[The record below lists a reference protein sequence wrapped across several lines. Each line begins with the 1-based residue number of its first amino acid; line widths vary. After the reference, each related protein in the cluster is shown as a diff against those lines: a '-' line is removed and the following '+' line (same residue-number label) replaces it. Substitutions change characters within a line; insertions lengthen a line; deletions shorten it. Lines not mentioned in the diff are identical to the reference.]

1 MHLIFRAKEVNMKK
15 LIFLLI
21 AITSVFQAN
30 AKNEEEHILK
40 SLWASYYKAERED
53 RPQDQ
58 LNILESIRKEAVE
71 KKLAWDLY
79 DAGQK
84 YVDVRSQIDWKTREE
99 SLAMVEKER
108 KESGIA
114 IIGFKITDDKIAF
127 IDKHREELA
136 STHTPAFYRR
146 DVRITGYSFGDVLV
160 KLLPSDLDY
169 AYWAVGRNRL
179 DRYPFNALHELRE
192 AYDTDM
198 KKWEP
203 KLKDIVSRHKGTAVA
218 LLAEDMLL
226 NLRYNSLDKDS
237 TEDEEA
243 FKLLRNDCSELVRR
257 SREFSGEE
265 KIIADCIHYAKSFLL
280 SLNRKQAFGEIKD
293 GVLTVSFTNQKSAR
307 VRVYREGSSRL
318 VWDRT
323 VLNLRN
329 SFYVTDS
336 VNITLPDLDDG
347 EYRVKIDKDK
357 YGFTYSKHML
367 SVAKRITPDSH
378 RIYVADARSGQP
390 VERCDLSMYDF
401 NDRQL
406 YKLEDFALEGFTELP
421 EDVVRLWDD
430 GYLRISLTDS
440 NGHLRSS
447 MMIRKGGTLHDSRT
461 EEEDRVTLITDR
473 SAFNPGET
481 MHFKAVLFKNWKE
494 LKAVGEGVKLR
505 AVLYDA
511 ERKVIGSKDLTT
523 NEFSSVEGSFLL
535 AKGKKGGS
543 YRLSIEKDGRTLGSR
558 YITVDEFVLPSFS
571 LEWEKTR
578 ESWLPG
584 EEMEFKGRVFSFAG
598 RNLSNAEISY
608 TVNRNGDIVHEG
620 PLAIDD
626 NGVFN
631 IRFASDSTHSY
642 RSYIINVKVVEFSG
656 ETLEFSRYATVS
668 RHINIFTDI
677 TNARKGFA
685 RRQGSYREIRIVND
699 EKVELSCRSEYP
711 YRFKLTK
718 DGKTLRSEELD
729 TESFSI
735 DMSGLAQGIYEIEF
749 TPGDAV
755 ASRAQKV
762 TRQPLSF
769 YYAPEGTYALSEEV
783 DCFFMEMPDEA
794 AVMMGASRGPVW
806 AVAELYGSPHTLLE
820 RRIVHIEG
828 VKGEKSSLT
837 KIGFEKKENYPSE
850 LQIELFFF
858 KDYSSFK
865 YTASYKAP
873 AIEYRLP
880 LSISRFTDKTLPG
893 STYKISIQTTQDVE
907 CAASVFDISSE
918 TIRTNRWNTVEPYSG
933 TGIQLYTSDDCGCN
947 SGEEAVLFE
956 TLDFSSS
963 RANGLMFKTKD
974 NAALGTETESAEEE
988 AEEGAVVRKTF
999 LESLAWEPM
1008 LRSDEN
1014 GEISF
1019 EFRTSDKLSTYC
1031 IQLFA
1036 HDKQMHNSVLRHE
1049 FLVSLPVQIN
1059 ISRPQYLYEGDIFI
1073 ANIEIQNNSDK
1084 DISGIFR
1091 LDFGKGEKSED
1102 ASIPA
1107 GRSYRFSQE
1116 IIAEK
1121 TGELVM
1127 NARFIDS
1134 AGGMSDAMQI
1144 SIPVKEAAQTISEA
1158 HSMLIKA
1165 GADRE
1170 YIQKELSSRFVN
1182 VSPAA
1187 AKYEEISIIDMLRR
1201 ELPAHLECSSDN
1213 SIALSES
1220 LLADHIL
1227 RGIEGCEEKG
1237 LDISAKSEVT
1247 RKLLACRKSDGGFA
1261 WFAGMRSS
1269 VYATAAVLEN
1279 MAAMRDGLTAEL
1291 ADLIPDALMYM
1302 HKKCK
1307 TDNELYL
1314 YMRALY
1320 ADVKLPKAEV
1330 PTRVMRKYANETR
1343 RGILA
1348 KSRKIFIL
1356 KTYGYD
1362 KQASAELESLTQ
1374 YAVSHS
1380 SGGVYF
1386 PNAVMPWRGLMES
1399 ELHAHTLICRVLD
1412 SYGYSELAEGL
1423 RLWMMVQ
1430 KESQQWGSDPAFIA
1444 AAATILDG
1452 RSSTLETKIAVLKA
1466 EDRLPFGQ
1474 IAAGG
1479 NGFTIKRSYFRNG
1492 KQLKKGDILRVGD
1505 KIKARYELWSEEN
1518 RSFVRASI
1526 PRPAS
1531 LQATQQLS
1539 GMQGYGI
1546 YRSVEADA
1554 SIYWIDNYPEETMSI
1569 EEEFMVVQEG
1579 SFNAGAA
1586 TIESLYAPHYRA
1598 NSDPVS
1604 TMRIER

>member
-1 MHLIFRAKEVNMKK
+1 MHLILRANLVNMKYILS
-15 LIFLLI
+15 LIIMI
-21 AITSVFQAN
+21 ASILPTK
-30 AKNEEEHILK
+30 AKENGEHVLK
-40 SLWASYYKAERED
+40 SLWTSYYKAESED

-58 LNILESIRKEAVE
+58 LSILESIRREAGE
-71 KKLAWDLY
+71 KKLAWDFY

-84 YVDVRSQIDWKTREE
+84 YIEVKSQIDWKTREE
-99 SLAMVEKER
+99 SLTLVKKER
-108 KESGIA
+108 EESGIA
-114 IIGFKITDDKIAF
+114 IIGFQITDNKIAF
-127 IDKHREELA
+127 IDKHKEELA
-136 STHTPAFYRR
+136 STHNPAFYRR
-146 DVRITGYSFGDVLV
+146 DILITGYPFGDALA

-169 AYWAVGRNRL
+169 AYWAMGRNRL
-179 DRYPFNALHELRE
+179 DTYPFNALFELRE
-192 AYDTDM
+192 AYDTDV
-198 KKWEP
+198 KERES
-203 KLKDIVSRHKGTAVA
+203 KLKEIVLKHKGTAVA

-226 NLRYNSLDKDS
+226 DLRYDSLNKES
-237 TEDEEA
+237 AEDEEA
-243 FKLLRNDCSELVRR
+243 FKLLRNDCSKLT
-257 SREFSGEE
+257 SRAMRFTGKE
-265 KIIADCIHYAKSFLL
+265 KIIADCILHAKNLQL
-280 SLNRKQAFGEIKD
+280 SLNRKNAVGEIHD
-293 GVLTVSFTNQKSAR
+293 GVLTVSFTNQNSAR
-307 VRVYREGSSRL
+307 VRIYQEGSKKL
-318 VWDRT
+318 VWHRT
-323 VLNLRN
+323 VLNLKN

-347 EYRVKIDKDK
+347 EYRVKIDKEK

-367 SVAKRITPDSH
+367 SVAKRSSPDAH
-378 RIYVADARSGQP
+378 RIYVADALSGRP
-390 VERCDLSMYDF
+390 VERCTLTLFDY
-401 NDRQL
+401 NDKQL
-406 YKLEDFALEGFTELP
+406 YKLEDFALDGFTALP
-421 EDVVRLWDD
+421 KDFVDKWEKT
-430 GYLRISLTDS
+430 YLKASLTDS
-440 NGHLRSS
+440 NGRHRSS
-447 MMIRKGGTLHDSRT
+447 NRISIQMIYGTSRNEN
-461 EEEDRVTLITDR
+461 EERITLITDR

-481 MHFKAVLFKNWKE
+481 MHFKAVLFKNGKE
-494 LKAVGEGVKLR
+494 LKAAGEGVKLK

-511 ERKVIGSKDLTT
+511 DRKVIGSKDLTT

-543 YRLSIEKDGRTLGSR
+543 YRLSIEKDGRTLENR

-578 ESWLPG
+578 RSWLPG
-584 EEMEFKGRVFSFAG
+584 EEIEFKGRVFSFAG
-598 RNLSNAEISY
+598 RNLSNAKISY
-608 TVNRNGDIVHEG
+608 TVNQNADTVYEG
-620 PLAIDD
+620 PLKIDD
-626 NGVFN
+626 NGAFN
-631 IRFASDSTHSY
+631 ISFASDSTHSY
-642 RSYIINVKVVEFSG
+642 NYYTISVKVVEFSG

-668 RHINIFTDI
+668 PHINIFTNI
-677 TNARKGFA
+677 TNARKGFV
-685 RRQGSYREIRIVND
+685 RHHDSRQELKIVD
-699 EKVELSCRSEYP
+699 DKQVELSCRSEYP
-711 YRFKLTK
+711 YRFRLTK

-729 TESFSI
+729 KESFSI

-769 YYAPEGTYALSEEV
+769 YYAPEGTDALSEEV
-783 DCFFMEMPDEA
+783 DCFFMEMPDEP

-837 KIGFEKKENYPSE
+837 KIGFEKKEHYPSE

-907 CAASVFDISSE
+907 CAASVFNISSE
-918 TIRTNRWNTVEPYSG
+918 TIRANRWNTVEPYSG
-933 TGIQLYTSDDCGCN
+933 MGIQLYTSDDCGCN

-956 TLDFSSS
+956 TLDFSSL
-963 RANGLMFKTKD
+963 RADGLMFKTRD

-988 AEEGAVVRKTF
+988 AEETTVVRKTF

-1008 LRSDEN
+1008 LRSDDK
-1014 GEISF
+1014 GEINF

-1036 HDKQMHNSVLRHE
+1036 HDKQTHNAVLRHE
-1049 FLVSLPVQIN
+1049 FMVSLPMQIN
-1059 ISRPQYLYEGDIFI
+1059 MSQPRYLYKGDVYI
-1073 ANIEIQNNSDK
+1073 ANIEAQNNSDK
-1084 DISGIFR
+1084 EIRGTFR
-1091 LDFGKGEKSED
+1091 LDFGKGEKR
-1102 ASIPA
+1102 IPA
-1107 GRSYRFSQE
+1107 VIPAKGSYRFSQE

-1121 TGELVM
+1121 TGELVVY
-1127 NARFIDS
+1127 AGFIDAAS
-1134 AGGMSDAMQI
+1134 GMSDALQI
-1144 SIPVKEAAQTISEA
+1144 SIPVKEAAQTITES
-1158 HSMLIKA
+1158 HSTLRKTSDDRKA
-1165 GADRE
+1165 IR
-1170 YIQKELSSRFVN
+1170 KELASRFVN
-1182 VSPAA
+1182 IDPVAA
-1187 AKYEEISIIDMLRR
+1187 EYEEISIIDMLRR
-1201 ELPAHLECSSDN
+1201 ELPSHLECSSDN

-1227 RGIEGCEEKG
+1227 RGIEGCEDKG
-1237 LDISAKSEVT
+1237 LDASAKSEVT

-1261 WFAGMRSS
+1261 WFSGMHSS

-1279 MAAMRDGLTAEL
+1279 MAAMRDGLDAEL
-1291 ADLIPDALMYM
+1291 STLIPDALLYM
-1302 HKKCK
+1302 HKQCK
-1307 TDNELYL
+1307 SDNELYL
-1314 YMRALY
+1314 YIRALY

-1330 PTRVMRKYANETR
+1330 PTRVLRKYANETR

-1356 KTYGYD
+1356 KTFGYN
-1362 KQASAELESLTQ
+1362 KQAAEELESLTQ
-1374 YAVSHS
+1374 YAVNHS

-1399 ELHAHTLICRVLD
+1399 ELHAHTLLCRVLD

-1444 AAATILDG
+1444 AAATILEG
-1452 RSSTLETKIAVLKA
+1452 QTSTLDTKVAVLKA
-1466 EDRLPFGQ
+1466 ESQIPFDD
-1474 IAAGG
+1474 IVSSS
-1479 NGFTIKRSYFRNG
+1479 NGFTIKRIYLRNG
-1492 KQLKKGDILRVGD
+1492 KALKKGDILHVGD

-1518 RSFVRASI
+1518 RSFVRVCI

-1531 LQATQQLS
+1531 LQAVQQLS
-1539 GMQGYGI
+1539 GMLGYGI
-1546 YRSVEADA
+1546 YRSVETAA
-1554 SIYWIDNYPEETMSI
+1554 SIYWIDNYPEEKMTL
-1569 EEEFMVVQEG
+1569 EEEFMVIQEG
-1579 SFNAGAA
+1579 RFNAGAA

-1598 NSDPVS
+1598 NSDPIS
-1604 TMRIER
+1604 DFSAER

>member
-1 MHLIFRAKEVNMKK
+1 MHLILRANLVNMKYILC
-15 LIFLLI
+15 LIIMMTTILP
-21 AITSVFQAN
+21 TS
-30 AKNEEEHILK
+30 AKDDGGHILK
-40 SLWASYYKAERED
+40 SLWTSYYKAERED

-58 LNILESIRKEAVE
+58 LRILESIRKEAGE

-84 YVDVRSQIDWKTREE
+84 YVEVKAQINWKTREE
-99 SLAMVEKER
+99 SLALVEKER
-108 KESGIA
+108 EESGIA

-127 IDKHREELA
+127 IEKHKEELA
-136 STHTPAFYRR
+136 ATHNPEFYCR
-146 DVRITGYSFGDVLV
+146 DVRITGYPFGDALA

-169 AYWAVGRNRL
+169 AYWTMGRNRL
-179 DRYPFNALHELRE
+179 DRYPFNALHELRQ
-192 AYDTDM
+192 AYDTGM
-198 KKWEP
+198 KEREP
-203 KLKDIVSRHKGTAVA
+203 KIKDIISRHKGTAVA

-226 NLRYNSLDKDS
+226 NLRYDSLDKES
-237 TEDEEA
+237 AEDEEA
-243 FKLLRNDCSELVRR
+243 FKLLRNDCSKLT
-257 SREFSGEE
+257 SRAMRFTGEE
-265 KIIADCIHYAKSFLL
+265 KIIADCILYAKNLQL
-280 SLNRKQAFGEIKD
+280 SLNRKNAVGEIHD
-293 GVLTVSFTNQKSAR
+293 GVLTVSFTNQNSAR
-307 VRVYREGSSRL
+307 VRIYQEGSKKL
-318 VWDRT
+318 VWHRT
-323 VLNLRN
+323 VLNLKN

-347 EYRVKIDKDK
+347 EYRVKIDKEK

-367 SVAKRITPDSH
+367 SVAKRSSPDAH
-378 RIYVADARSGQP
+378 RIYVADALSGRP
-390 VERCDLSMYDF
+390 VERCTLTLFDY
-401 NDRQL
+401 NDKQL
-406 YKLEDFALEGFTELP
+406 YKLEDFALDGFTALP
-421 EDVVRLWDD
+421 KDFVDKWEKA
-430 GYLRISLTDS
+430 YLKASLTDS
-440 NGHLRSS
+440 NGRHRSS
-447 MMIRKGGTLHDSRT
+447 NRISIQMIYGTSRNEN
-461 EEEDRVTLITDR
+461 EERITLITDR

-481 MHFKAVLFKNWKE
+481 MHFKAVLFKNGNHLECGGKGVD
-494 LKAVGEGVKLR
+494 LK

-511 ERKVIGSKDLTT
+511 ERKVIGSKNLTT

-571 LEWEKTR
+571 LEWDKTR
-578 ESWLPG
+578 RSWLPG

-631 IRFASDSTHSY
+631 IKFASDSTHSY
-642 RSYIINVKVVEFSG
+642 SSYTINVKVVEFSG

-685 RRQGSYREIRIVND
+685 RRHDSHQEMMIVD
-699 EKVELSCRSEYP
+699 DKQVELSCRSEYP
-711 YRFKLTK
+711 YRFRLTK
-718 DGKTLRSEELD
+718 DGETLRSEELD
-729 TESFSI
+729 KESFSI
-735 DMSGLAQGIYEIEF
+735 DMSDLAQGIYEIEF

-769 YYAPEGTYALSEEV
+769 YYAPEGTDALSEEV
-783 DCFFMEMPDEA
+783 DCFFMEMPDEP
-794 AVMMGASRGPVW
+794 AVMMGASCGPVW

-837 KIGFEKKENYPSE
+837 KIGFEKKEHYPSE

-918 TIRTNRWNTVEPYSG
+918 TIRANRWNTVEPYSG

-947 SGEEAVLFE
+947 SGEEAVLYE

-963 RANGLMFKTKD
+963 RADGLMFKTKD

-999 LESLAWEPM
+999 LESLSWEPM
-1008 LRSDEN
+1008 LRSDDK

-1049 FLVSLPVQIN
+1049 FMVSLPMQIN
-1059 ISRPQYLYEGDIFI
+1059 MSQPRYLYKGDVYI
-1073 ANIEIQNNSDK
+1073 ANIEAQNNSDK
-1084 DISGIFR
+1084 EIRGTFR
-1091 LDFGKGEKSED
+1091 LDFGKGEKR
-1102 ASIPA
+1102 IPA
-1107 GRSYRFSQE
+1107 VIPAKGSYRFSQE

-1121 TGELVM
+1121 TGDLVVY
-1127 NARFIDS
+1127 AGFIDAAS
-1134 AGGMSDAMQI
+1134 GMSDALQI
-1144 SIPVKEAAQTISEA
+1144 SIPVKEAAQTITES
-1158 HSMLIKA
+1158 HSTLLKA
-1165 GADRE
+1165 SDNRE
-1170 YIQKELSSRFVN
+1170 EVTRLLASRFVN
-1182 VSPAA
+1182 IDPAA

-1201 ELPAHLECSSDN
+1201 ELPSHLECSSDN

-1227 RGIEGCEEKG
+1227 RGIEGCEDKG
-1237 LDISAKSEVT
+1237 LSSTDRTEVI
-1247 RKLLACRKSDGGFA
+1247 RKLKDCRKSDGGFA
-1261 WFAGMRSS
+1261 WFSGMRSS

-1279 MAAMRDGLTAEL
+1279 MAAMREGLTAEL

-1307 TDNELYL
+1307 ADDELYL

-1320 ADVKLPKAEV
+1320 ADVKLPKADI
-1330 PTRVMRKYANETR
+1330 PARVMRKYANETR

-1356 KTYGYD
+1356 KTFGYD

-1399 ELHAHTLICRVLD
+1399 ELHAHTLLCRVLD
-1412 SYGYSELAEGL
+1412 SYGYNELAEGL

-1474 IAAGG
+1474 ISASG
-1479 NGFTIKRSYFRNG
+1479 NGFTIRRSYLRNG
-1492 KQLKKGDILRVGD
+1492 KPLRKGDIVRVGD
-1505 KIKARYELWSEEN
+1505 NIKARYELWSEEN
-1518 RSFVRASI
+1518 RSFVRVSI

-1554 SIYWIDNYPEETMSI
+1554 SIYWIDNYPEEKLTL
-1569 EEEFMVVQEG
+1569 EEEFVVVQEG

-1604 TMRIER
+1604 KLRSER